1 MMTNGTTRC
10 RAKRGA
16 RGARFGVG
24 ICREKK
30 SRVPDRPPFVP
41 GHNGPKGGGPVFF
54 KTGLFQVPRARTVFG
69 GRAGARALDWGA
81 KRAGRGPEPAAPPL
95 VFGTTRV
102 NMPPIRPPNSSVNRS
117 TGASLSPRV
126 IVGPRE
132 RGEKTAVARGARRAA
147 IAAAARPPAGTMRAR
162 RPRAAL
168 VAAGLLAAAAGAPRA
183 ARAQA
188 EAEVVRF
195 VYPAPPPAP
204 DAELAESWT
213 EDSRDGIY
221 NLDWQGDP
229 TLGVSAARNGG
240 RGPVPPPAGT
250 PRSGSA
256 SAGARRQWLGA
267 TRRSTRPPALHGEP
281 QPEPRRRDGRR
292 EPPPPHLPFG
302 AFAAA
307 STTPPWALGDSIA
320 RERPRATQRLRG

>member
-54 KTGLFQVPRARTVFG
+54 KTGLFQVPGARTVFG
-69 GRAGARALDWGA
+69 GRAGPRAPDWGA
-81 KRAGRGPEPAAPPL
+81 ERAGRGPEPAAPPRFGDHPGQYAAHSSTKLLSQTLNRGL
-95 VFGTTRV
+95 VKPARYS
-102 NMPPIRPPNSSVNRS
+102 RPER
-117 TGASLSPRV
+117 T
-126 IVGPRE
+126 
-132 RGEKTAVARGARRAA
+132 RGETRGARRAA
-147 IAAAARPPAGTMRAR
+147 IAAVARPPAGTMRAR
-162 RPRAAL
+162 RPSAAL

-281 QPEPRRRDGRR
+281 EPEPRRRDGRG
-292 EPPPPHLPFG
+292 EPPPPHLPCG

>member
-1 MMTNGTTRC
+1 MAQLSVGRSGG
-10 RAKRGA
+10 RGA
-16 RGARFGVG
+16 RGSGSESATRRRAGFQTGPPLF
-24 ICREKK
+24 
-30 SRVPDRPPFVP
+30 PDTM
-41 GHNGPKGGGPVFF
+41 GPRAGDPSFTRRVFF
-54 KTGLFQVPRARTVFG
+54 KSPAP
-69 GRAGARALDWGA
+69 GRFSGGARGPGHPIGEPNEL
-81 KRAGRGPEPAAPPL
+81 AGVPNPPPPPVL
-95 VFGTTRV
+95 GTTRV
-102 NMPPIRPPNSSVNRS
+102 NMPPIRPPNSSVKLS

-240 RGPVPPPAGT
+240 QGPVPPPAGT

-281 QPEPRRRDGRR
+281 QPEPRRRDGRG